1 MPIIPWYT
9 PYPPVIKCGS
19 SENPPW
25 HDVPS
30 YNHYFFHE
38 TMFDYERWI
47 HYSTIIPRVSWLVV
61 STPLK
66 NISQLGL
73 FFPIYIYIYIW
84 KNKKCSKPPTA
95 IRLYFINHIINHDT
109 KTISNIHRWFSPR
122 ITIYHTKIYRSNL
135 GEPGWSS
142 SLLQPKSCNA
152 VSSHMSNNREKKPGE
167 KKTYRMVEDVHR
179 QCFHMFSL

>member
-1 MPIIPWYT
+1 MFPAITITFFMKPCLITRGESIIQLLSHE
-9 PYPPVIKCGS
+9 YPGWWFQPLWKIL
-19 SENPPW
+19 
-25 HDVPS
+25 
-30 YNHYFFHE
+30 
-38 TMFDYERWI
+38 
-47 HYSTIIPRVSWLVV
+47 VSWVY
-61 STPLK
+61 S
-66 NISQLGL
+66 SQ
-73 FFPIYIYIYIW
+73 YIYIYIW